1 MPAQH
6 IAGFPVEELLLAATA
21 AAAPLLALLGWE
33 IKDRVRRLRTRVRG
47 ENYAPST
54 RQPNKYQPPIS

>member
-1 MPAQH
+1 MLAQH

-33 IKDRVRRLRTRVRG
+33 IRDRARRLRAVVR
-47 ENYAPST
+47 
-54 RQPNKYQPPIS
+54 RDK

>member
-1 MPAQH
+1 MLAQH

-33 IKDRVRRLRTRVRG
+33 IRDRLRRLRSLVRR
-47 ENYAPST
+47 EDNAPAAHL
-54 RQPNKYQPPIS
+54 PNKYRPPIA

>member
-33 IKDRVRRLRTRVRG
+33 IKDRVRRLQTRVRG
-47 ENYAPST
+47 ENNAPTT
-54 RQPNKYQPPIS
+54 RQPNKYQPPVA